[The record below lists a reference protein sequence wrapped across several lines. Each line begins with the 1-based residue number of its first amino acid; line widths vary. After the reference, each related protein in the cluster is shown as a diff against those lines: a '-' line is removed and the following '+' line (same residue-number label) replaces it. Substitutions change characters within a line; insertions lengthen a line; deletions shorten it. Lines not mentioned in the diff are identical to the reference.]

1 MKTVVVMDMQDY
13 NTFWEM
19 TLEEVAG
26 FLSAI
31 WGDDEEMTE
40 SEFAAYFDAL
50 QDDVNTENTSELD
63 NKLQG
68 IGYTLFENE
77 QDRLEFIE
85 NEY

>member
-1 MKTVVVMDMQDY
+1 MKTVIVMDIQDY

-40 SEFAAYFDAL
+40 SEFTAYCDEL
-50 QDDVNTENTSELD
+50 EDDVNTENKSGLD
-63 NKLQG
+63 SKLQG

-77 QDRLEFIE
+77 QDRLEFIADE
-85 NEY
+85 E